1 MIKAFLGLGANMG
14 DCLATLQGA
23 RKSLRDRPGIQVVG
37 SAALYETIPVG
48 GPPGQ
53 SNFLNTVLEVAT
65 TLSAEK
71 LLADCLS
78 IENRFGRKRLV
89 QNGPRTLDIDL
100 LFFGDLVCRTP
111 DLVLPHPRLHRRA
124 FVLIPLCDLAPG
136 LLHPLLGKTI
146 RKLCD
151 QLPDDQGV
159 HRLAENW

>member
-1 MIKAFLGLGANMG
+1 MIKAFLSLGTNMG

-23 RKSLRDRPGIQVVG
+23 RKSLAVRPGIRVVA
-37 SAALYETIPVG
+37 SSALYETEPVG

-53 SNFLNTVLEVAT
+53 SNYLNTVLEVAT
-65 TLSAEK
+65 TLSPEK
-71 LLADCLS
+71 LLAACLT

-89 QNGPRTLDIDL
+89 HNGPRTLDIDL
-100 LFFGDLVCRTP
+100 LFFGDLICRTP

-146 RKLCD
+146 RQLCD